1 MIMLIPVVT
10 PRIIPKRSSK
20 LAATIE
26 LIAGNDH
33 FLLNI
38 SMAVCK
44 SMLDAA
50 HGMAGR
56 SMVSVMARNGVE
68 FGIRLSGLGERWFT
82 APALMVNG
90 LYFPNYSTKDAAPDL
105 GDSAITET
113 AGVAGFAM
121 AAAPVIVKFVGGAAH
136 DALAN
141 TLAMTHITL
150 RRNGTFTLPALDFAG
165 TPAGIDARRV
175 VDSGIAHKELGVG
188 QIGAGV
194 THAPLKCFTQ
204 AIIELEASWRKTA

>member
-1 MIMLIPVVT
+1 MLIPVVK

-20 LAATIE
+20 LAAAIE
-26 LIAGNDH
+26 FIAGNDH
-33 FLLNI
+33 FFLNI

-50 HGMAGR
+50 HGMAGS

-82 APALMVNG
+82 APAPMVNG

-113 AGVAGFAM
+113 AGV
-121 AAAPVIVKFVGGAAH
+121 
-136 DALAN
+136 
-141 TLAMTHITL
+141 
-150 RRNGTFTLPALDFAG
+150 
-165 TPAGIDARRV
+165 DARRV
-175 VDSGIAHKELGVG
+175 VDSGILPVINTGIAHKEPGVG

-194 THAPLKCFTQ
+194 TRAPLECLTQ
-204 AIIELEASWRKTA
+204 AIIELEASWGKTA